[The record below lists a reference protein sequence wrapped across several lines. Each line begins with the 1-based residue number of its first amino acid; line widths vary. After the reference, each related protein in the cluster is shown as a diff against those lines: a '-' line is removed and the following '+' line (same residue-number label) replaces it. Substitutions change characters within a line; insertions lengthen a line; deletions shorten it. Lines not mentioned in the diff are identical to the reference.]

1 MWLYADIKALGDI
14 PRYQARALPD
24 KIAINDASVS
34 ISFKVLDENS
44 NRIAN
49 GLLDLDLPLRSHV
62 GFLGKNSARYFEIL
76 FGVSKSG
83 HALSPLNWRLAPSE
97 LAQVIDD
104 SQAPLVFYDR
114 EFAALIGQVTPRC
127 ANTVNFIEL
136 DPGKRDGSPF
146 DVWFSAFD
154 AGDPQ
159 VEIDPRQ
166 TALLMYTSGTT
177 GRPKG
182 AQIQHQALN
191 LMRLSEHLEPAL
203 LWTAADVMLTVMP
216 NFHLVGTGLS
226 LQCLYNGSTLSVLPM
241 LEIGELLRCIAR
253 DRPTVCAMVPTAIQ
267 MLLDHPDCANTD
279 LSSLR
284 LVMYAGSPISARLL
298 QRAITEMK
306 CRFMQFYGATE
317 TGGAATLLRPE
328 QHRIDDP
335 QKLKSCGTPLP
346 LIDVRIVDES
356 GADLPT
362 GRIGEMLVR
371 TPGSAMGYW
380 NQPEASAAAFQNG
393 WYRSGD
399 VAYRDDEGLIYIVD
413 RVKDMIVTGGENVY
427 STEVEQALQTHP
439 AVLQCAVIGLPDLRW
454 GEKVTAVVVLASGMD
469 IAAADLVAHCRERIA
484 GYKLPKTIVFRDAL
498 PMSPAGKLLKR
509 VLRDQLAADEAK
521 L

>member
-14 PRYQARALPD
+14 PRHHARTSPD
-24 KIAINDASVS
+24 KIAITDASVS
-34 ISFKVLDENS
+34 ITFKSLDEIS

-49 GLLDLDLPLRSHV
+49 GVLDLALPLRSHI

-76 FGVSKSG
+76 FGVCKSG
-83 HALSPLNWRLAPSE
+83 HACSPLNWRLAPAE

-104 SQAPLVFYDR
+104 SLAPLVFYDR
-114 EFAALIGQVTPRC
+114 EFAVMIEQVSLRI
-127 ANTVNFIEL
+127 ANPVNFVEL
-136 DPGKRDGSPF
+136 DPLRREGSPF
-146 DVWFSAFD
+146 DVWVSAFD
-154 AGDPQ
+154 ASDPQ

-203 LWTAADVMLTVMP
+203 LWTADDVMLTVMP

-241 LEIGELLRCIAR
+241 LEIGELLRFIAR

-298 QRAITEMK
+298 ERAITEMK

-328 QHRIDDP
+328 QHRLDDP
-335 QKLKSCGTPLP
+335 QKLRSCGTPLP
-346 LIDVRIVDES
+346 LIDVRIVDER
-356 GADLPT
+356 GNDLPA
-362 GRIGEMLVR
+362 GSVGEMLVR
-371 TPGSAMGYW
+371 TPGSACGYW
-380 NQPEASAAAFQNG
+380 NQPEASAAAFERG

-399 VAYRDDEGLIYIVD
+399 VAYLDDEGLIYIVD

-427 STEVEQALQTHP
+427 STEVEQALATHP
-439 AVLQCAVIGLPDLRW
+439 AVAQCAVIGLPDVRW
-454 GEKVTAVVVLASGMD
+454 GEKVTAIVVRTVGVGVT
-469 IAAADLVAHCRERIA
+469 AADLIAHCRERIA
-484 GYKLPKTIVFRDAL
+484 GYKLPKTIAFRDGL
-498 PMSPAGKLLKR
+498 PMSPAGKILKR
-509 VLRDQLAADEAK
+509 VLRDQLAAGEAP
-521 L
+521 

>member
-14 PRYQARALPD
+14 PRYHARTSPD
-24 KIAINDASVS
+24 KIAITDASVS
-34 ISFKVLDENS
+34 ITFKVLDDVS

-49 GLLDLDLPLRSHV
+49 GVLDLALPRRSHI

-76 FGVSKSG
+76 FGVCKSG
-83 HALSPLNWRLAPSE
+83 NAISPLNWRLAPAE

-104 SQAPLVFYDR
+104 SEAPLVFYDR
-114 EFAALIGQVTPRC
+114 EFAAVVEQVAARLVSP
-127 ANTVNFIEL
+127 VKFVEL
-136 DPGKRDGSPF
+136 DPQARIGSPF
-146 DVWFSAFD
+146 DAWLAAFSAD
-154 AGDPQ
+154 DPQ
-159 VEIDPRQ
+159 VDVDPRQ

-177 GRPKG
+177 GKPKG
-182 AQIQHQALN
+182 AEIQHHALN

-203 LWTAADVMLTVMP
+203 KWTVDDVMLTVMP

-241 LEIGELLRCIAR
+241 LEIGELLRFIAR

-267 MLLDHPDCANTD
+267 MLLDHPDCASTD

-298 QRAITEMK
+298 QRAIEEMK

-328 QHRIDDP
+328 QHRLDEP
-335 QKLKSCGTPLP
+335 KKLKSCGTPLP
-346 LIDVRIVDES
+346 LVDIRIVDES
-356 GADLPT
+356 GAELPA
-362 GRIGEMLVR
+362 GSIGEMLVR
-371 TPGSAMGYW
+371 TPGSACGYW

-399 VAYRDDEGLIYIVD
+399 VAYLDDEGLIYIVD

-427 STEVEQALQTHP
+427 STEVEQALATHP
-439 AVLQCAVIGLPDLRW
+439 AVAQCAVIGLPDVRW
-454 GEKVTAVVVLASGMD
+454 GEKVSAVVVRVAGSD
-469 IAAADLVAHCRERIA
+469 VTANDLIAHCRERIA
-484 GYKLPKTIVFRDAL
+484 GYKLPKKIAFVDAL
-498 PMSPAGKLLKR
+498 PMSPAGKILKR
-509 VLRDQLAADEAK
+509 VLRDQLAAAAD